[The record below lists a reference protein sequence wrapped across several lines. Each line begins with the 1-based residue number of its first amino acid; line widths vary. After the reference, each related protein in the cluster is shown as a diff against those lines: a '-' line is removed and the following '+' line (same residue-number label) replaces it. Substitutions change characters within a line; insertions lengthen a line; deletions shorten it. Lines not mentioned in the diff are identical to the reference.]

1 MLFVPNKLFGK
12 KIIFFLLHAQA
23 FPNGF
28 LFGNLNNFK
37 NISEFWNVFVVSKHY
52 KENVTEIHAFEL
64 ITLSGNEFAS
74 EFNFC

>member
-1 MLFVPNKLFGK
+1 MCTS
-12 KIIFFLLHAQA
+12 

-52 KENVTEIHAFEL
+52 EENVTEIHAFEL
-64 ITLSGNEFAS
+64 ISLFQENEFAS